1 MSKGAL
7 VGLEN
12 AQGNPNLATLV
23 RLADALGMSVSAL
36 MEGPQARRVHIVDS
50 ADAEPLWTGERG
62 GEARLMLTTAGSSP
76 VEVWRWRLHPGEAY
90 PSHPHQSGVVETVSV
105 VHGRMLLTIDGTEY
119 PVAAGATATFQGDV
133 PHTYQGAG
141 TEPCELVMTVQ
152 LPPRP
157 GRAAS

>member
-1 MSKGAL
+1 
-7 VGLEN
+7 
-12 AQGNPNLATLV
+12 
-23 RLADALGMSVSAL
+23 
-36 MEGPQARRVHIVDS
+36 
-50 ADAEPLWTGERG
+50 
-62 GEARLMLTTAGSSP
+62 
-76 VEVWRWRLHPGEAY
+76 
-90 PSHPHQSGVVETVSV
+90 
-105 VHGRMLLTIDGTEY
+105 MLLTIDGTEY